1 MSDMILIAGAH
12 ENNLKHVN
20 LKIPKGKLVVFTGVS
35 GSGKSS
41 LVFDT
46 IAVEAMRQLNET
58 FPLYVRNR
66 LPRYETPKVELID
79 HLTTAIVID
88 QRPFSGS
95 VRSTVGTMTDIAPLL
110 RLLFSR
116 CATPGAGASAAYSFN
131 DPQGMCPACGGLG
144 KTVQFDFNKIL
155 DSSKSLNEGAI
166 RFPGHQVGTYQWMLY
181 ANSGLVDP
189 DKPLNQYSEKEW
201 EDLLHGSGV
210 LVNIESQKG
219 KGIWSSYNLSYEG
232 LKDRIDRLYL
242 KRDLNSLSKVNQKI
256 IRDYTNEQAC
266 AECHGARLNSAALN
280 SKLCGFNIA
289 ELGEMEI
296 SDLIPFL
303 DAVDDC
309 VGRPIARKIQNGL
322 KGIEDMGLGYLNLN
336 RPSNTLSGGES
347 QRLKMVR
354 HLGSSLVGLTYIFDE
369 PSVGLHPKDVDRL
382 NRLFLSLRDRGN
394 SILVVEHDKDV
405 VRIADEVI
413 DMGPLAGKDG
423 GQVVFQGPVEELLK
437 RNTLTADFMKKKIP
451 VNNRPRPAKDYL
463 LIKDATLHNLRNL
476 TVKIPKNILTA
487 VSGVAGS
494 GKSSL
499 ICGEFLNQ
507 YPEVIHISQ
516 APVGT
521 TSRSTPATYVGIMD
535 GIRRLFAK
543 SNGVSASLFSYNS
556 EGACPVCNGK
566 GVVMTDMAF
575 MDPVTIPC
583 EACRGTQYRDEV
595 LQYRLKGA
603 NILDVLN
610 LTVDEAVEFFEETKI
625 CNKLRTLQHVGMG
638 YMTLGQPTN
647 TLSGGECQRIK
658 LASHLKSRGGI
669 YAMDEP
675 TTGLHGADVDIL
687 MKLINQLVD
696 NGNTVI
702 IVEHDLSVIKQSDWV
717 IDLGPEGGKNGGLVI
732 FEGTPEDLIQCKSS
746 ATAEYLRRDIDNS
759 VDMHKNKHIE

>member
-1 MSDMILIAGAH
+1 MDDVILIAGAH
-12 ENNLKHVN
+12 ENNLKRVN
-20 LKIPKGKLVVFTGVS
+20 LKVPKGKLVVFTGVS

-46 IAVEAMRQLNET
+46 IAVESMRQLNET
-58 FPLYVRNR
+58 YPFYIRNR

-79 HLTTAIVID
+79 YLTTAIVID
-88 QRPFSGS
+88 QRQFSGS
-95 VRSTVGTMTDIAPLL
+95 FRSTVGTMTDIAPLL

-116 CATPGAGASAAYSFN
+116 CAAPYIGTSSAYSFN
-131 DPQGMCPACGGLG
+131 DPQGMCPDCGGLG
-144 KTVQFDFNKIL
+144 KTVAFDFNKIL
-155 DSSKSLNEGAI
+155 DSTKSLNEGAI
-166 RFPGHQVGTYQWMLY
+166 RFPGHQIGTYQWMLY
-181 ANSGLVDP
+181 ANSGLFDP

-210 LVNIESQKG
+210 LVTIESQKG
-219 KGIWSSYNLSYEG
+219 KGIWSSYNLTYEG

-242 KRDLNSLSKVNQKI
+242 KRDLNALSKASQKI
-256 IRDYTNEQAC
+256 VREYTNEQQCPAC
-266 AECHGARLNSAALN
+266 RGARLNSTARN
-280 SKLCGFNIA
+280 SKLCGCNIA

-303 DAVDDC
+303 DAVADP

-322 KGIEDMGLGYLNLN
+322 KGIVDMGLGYLNLN

-382 NRLFLSLRDRGN
+382 NRLLLSLRDRGN

-405 VRIADEVI
+405 IRIADEVI
-413 DMGPLAGKDG
+413 DMGPFAGKNG
-423 GQVVFQGPVEELLK
+423 GEVVFQGSVEELLK
-437 RNTLTADFMKKKIP
+437 QNTLTANFMKKKMP
-451 VNNRPRPAKDYL
+451 ANHHPRPAKEYL
-463 LIKDATLHNLRNL
+463 SIKNAKLHNLQNIC
-476 TVKIPKNILTA
+476 VNIPKNVLTV

-499 ICGEFLNQ
+499 ICGELLKQ

-516 APVGT
+516 SPVGT

-535 GIRRLFAK
+535 EIRRLFAK
-543 SNGVSASLFSYNS
+543 ANGVSAGLFSYNS

-575 MDPVTIPC
+575 MDPVTVPC
-583 EACRGTQYRDEV
+583 EACHGTQYRDEA
-595 LQYRLKGA
+595 LQYRLKGL

-610 LTVDEAVEFFEETKI
+610 LTVDEAVTFFSEPKI
-625 CNKLRTLQHVGMG
+625 RNKLKTLQHVGMG

-647 TLSGGECQRIK
+647 TLSGGECQRVK
-658 LASHLKSRGGI
+658 LASHLKSRNCI

-675 TTGLHGADVDIL
+675 TTGLHGADIDIL
-687 MKLINQLVD
+687 MQLINQLVD
-696 NGNTVI
+696 HGNTVV
-702 IVEHDLSVIKQSDWV
+702 IVEHDPDVIKQADWV
-717 IDLGPEGGKNGGLVI
+717 VDMGPEGGKNGGQVI
-732 FEGTPEDLIQCKSS
+732 FEGTPEALLRCKTS
-746 ATAEYLRRDIDNS
+746 ATAEYLRRDIFD
-759 VDMHKNKHIE
+759 